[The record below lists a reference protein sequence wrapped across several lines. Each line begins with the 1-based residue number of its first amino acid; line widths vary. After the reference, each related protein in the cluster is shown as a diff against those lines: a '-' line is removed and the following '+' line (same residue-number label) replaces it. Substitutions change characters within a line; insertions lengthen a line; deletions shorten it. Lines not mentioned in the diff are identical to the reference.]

1 MIRPRKA
8 VERLKKY
15 RPPMEGRAGK
25 LRLDF
30 NENTVGCAPQVIRAL
45 RRELSAE
52 MLTRYPEYGK
62 SREALA
68 SYFGVKPEEMLLT
81 NGTDDAIKAICDAFV
96 DPGDVLLVPG
106 PTFPVY
112 EFFNNVAGGAIERVR
127 YNEKFELP
135 VESVVAAINKNT
147 RWLALASPNNPTGTV
162 ISKPDLRAI
171 LEAAP
176 HVLVLVDEA
185 YYDYSGE
192 TVLPWI
198 RDYEN
203 LLVTRTFSKA
213 FGLAALRM
221 GFIFGNPEL
230 VELLHRAQNPFQV
243 NSLALAAAAIAIQ
256 HEEHVKKYV
265 AQIRANRDRV
275 NRWLDSRG
283 IPYVRSS
290 ANFILTR
297 VGERAPEIAQR
308 LRAEGILVRDWSYDP
323 HLQGLLAVHH
333 RFTRSD
339 APPAR
344 RTGEAGAIDR
354 DPGHEKAWRNL
365 VTYSQTGWF
374 A

>member
-1 MIRPRKA
+1 MIRPRKV
-8 VERLKKY
+8 VEQLKKY

-30 NENTVGCAPQVIRAL
+30 NENTVGCAPEVVRAL
-45 RRELSAE
+45 RRALTPE
-52 MLTRYPEYGK
+52 MLTRYPEYGE
-62 SREALA
+62 SRETLA
-68 SYFGVKPEEMLLT
+68 SYFGFKPEEMLLT

-96 DPGDVLLVPG
+96 NPGDVLLAPA

-112 EFFNNVAGGAIERVR
+112 EFFHKVAGGAVERVR
-127 YNEKFELP
+127 YDERFRLP
-135 VESVVAAINKNT
+135 VQSILAAINKNT
-147 RWLALASPNNPTGTV
+147 RWLALASPNNPTGTE
-162 ISKPDLRAI
+162 IPKPDLRAI

-185 YYDYSGE
+185 YFDYSGH

-198 RDYEN
+198 RKYGN

-230 VELLHRAQNPFQV
+230 VELMHRAQNPFQV
-243 NSLALAAAAIAIQ
+243 NSLALAAASTAIK
-256 HEEHVKKYV
+256 HEDHMKKYV
-265 AQIRANRDRV
+265 AEVRANRR
-275 NRWLDSRG
+275 RLSLWFESRG
-283 IPYVRSS
+283 IPYVPSS

-308 LRAEGILVRDWSYDP
+308 LRAKGILVRDWSYDP
-323 HLQGLLAVHH
+323 HLQGYL
-333 RFTRSD
+333 RFTIGSGD
-339 APPAR
+339 QMR
-344 RTGEAGAIDR
+344 RLLKGLERQEELIETRDR
-354 DPGHEKAWRNL
+354 TKAWRNII
-365 VTYSQTGWF
+365 TYSQTGWF

>member
-1 MIRPRKA
+1 MIRPRVA

-30 NENTVGCAPQVIRAL
+30 NENTVGCAPEVVRAL
-45 RRELSAE
+45 RRALTPE
-52 MLTRYPEYGK
+52 MLTRYPEYGE
-62 SREALA
+62 SRETLA
-68 SYFGVKPEEMLLT
+68 RYFGVKPEEMLLT
-81 NGTDDAIKAICDAFV
+81 NGSDDAIKAICDAFV
-96 DPGDVLLVPG
+96 DRGDVLLVPA

-112 EFFNNVAGGAIERVR
+112 EFFHNVAGGAIERVR
-127 YNEKFELP
+127 YDEHFRLP
-135 VESVVAAINKNT
+135 VERLVRAIDKKT
-147 RWLALASPNNPTGTV
+147 RWLALASPNNPTGTE
-162 ISKPDLRAI
+162 ISKPDLRAL
-171 LEAAP
+171 LEAASR
-176 HVLVLVDEA
+176 VLVLVDEA
-185 YYDYSGE
+185 YYDYSGW

-198 RDYEN
+198 RKYEN

-221 GFIFGNPEL
+221 GFVFGNPEL
-230 VELLHRAQNPFQV
+230 VEVMHRAQNPFQV
-243 NSLALAAAAIAIQ
+243 NSLALLAASTAIS
-256 HEEHVKKYV
+256 HEGYVKRYV

-275 NRWLDSRG
+275 NRWLESRG

-323 HLQGLLAVHH
+323 HLEGYLRLTIGSRSQTRRLLEGLERQEHLIE
-333 RFTRSD
+333 
-339 APPAR
+339 AR
-344 RTGEAGAIDR
+344 NAT
-354 DPGHEKAWRNL
+354 KAWRDF

>member
-1 MIRPRKA
+1 
-8 VERLKKY
+8 
-15 RPPMEGRAGK
+15 
-25 LRLDF
+25 
-30 NENTVGCAPQVIRAL
+30 
-45 RRELSAE
+45 
-52 MLTRYPEYGK
+52 MLTRYPEYGE
-62 SREALA
+62 SRETLA
-68 SYFGVKPEEMLLT
+68 SYFGVKPEELLFT

-96 DPGDVLLVPG
+96 DAGDVLLVPA

-112 EFFNNVAGGAIERVR
+112 EFFHSVAGGNIERVR
-127 YNEKFELP
+127 YDEQFQLP
-135 VESVVAAINKNT
+135 VESLVAAINNKT
-147 RWLALASPNNPTGTV
+147 RWVALASPNNPTGTE
-162 ISKPDLRAI
+162 ISKPDLRTL

-198 RDYEN
+198 RKYEN

-221 GFIFGNPEL
+221 GFIFGRPQL
-230 VELLHRAQNPFQV
+230 VELMHRVQNPFQV
-243 NSLALAAAAIAIQ
+243 NSLALVAASVAIQ
-256 HEEHVKKYV
+256 HEGHVKRYV
-265 AQIRANRDRV
+265 AQVRANRERV
-275 NRWLDSRG
+275 YRWLESRE

-323 HLQGLLAVHH
+323 HLKGYLRLTIGSRSQTRRLLEELERQEHLIE
-333 RFTRSD
+333 TRD
-339 APPAR
+339 
-344 RTGEAGAIDR
+344 RT
-354 DPGHEKAWRNL
+354 KAWRNF

>member
-25 LRLDF
+25 LRMDF
-30 NENTVGCAPQVIRAL
+30 NENTVGCAPEVVRAL
-45 RRELSAE
+45 RRALSAE
-52 MLTRYPEYGK
+52 MLTRYPEYGE
-62 SREALA
+62 SRETLA
-68 SYFGVKPEEMLLT
+68 RYFGVLPEEMLLT

-96 DPGDVLLVPG
+96 DPGDVLLVPA

-112 EFFNNVAGGAIERVR
+112 EFFHNVAGGDIARVR
-127 YNEKFELP
+127 YDEHFRFP
-135 VESVVAAINKNT
+135 VEALVAAITEKT
-147 RWLALASPNNPTGTV
+147 RWLALASPNNPTGTE

-176 HVLVLVDEA
+176 QALVLVDEA
-185 YYDYSGE
+185 YFDYSGE

-198 RDYEN
+198 RKYEN

-221 GFIFGNPEL
+221 GFIFGRPEL
-230 VELLHRAQNPFQV
+230 VELMHRAQNPFQV
-243 NSLALAAAAIAIQ
+243 NSLALLAASIAIR
-256 HEEHVKKYV
+256 HEEHVKRYV
-265 AQIRANRDRV
+265 AQVRANRDRV
-275 NRWLDSRG
+275 YRWLGSRG
-283 IPYVRSS
+283 IPFVPSA

-323 HLQGLLAVHH
+323 HLKGYL
-333 RFTRSD
+333 RFTIGSL
-339 APPAR
+339 AQTR
-344 RTGEAGAIDR
+344 RLLKELEKQEPLIETRGAS
-354 DPGHEKAWRNL
+354 KAWRDF
-365 VTYSQTGWF
+365 VSYSQTGWF

>member
-135 VESVVAAINKNT
+135 VESVVAAIHKNT

-323 HLQGLLAVHH
+323 HLQGYL
-333 RFTRSD
+333 RFTIGSR
-339 APPAR
+339 AQTR
-344 RTGEAGAIDR
+344 RLLEELGKQEQLIETR
-354 DPGHEKAWRNL
+354 DTTKAWRNL

>member
-30 NENTVGCAPQVIRAL
+30 NENTVGCAPEVVRAL
-45 RRELSAE
+45 RRALTPE
-52 MLTRYPEYGK
+52 MLTRYPEYGE
-62 SREALA
+62 SRQTLA
-68 SYFGVKPEEMLLT
+68 AYFGLKPEEMLLT

-96 DPGDVLLVPG
+96 DPGDALLVPA

-112 EFFNNVAGGAIERVR
+112 EFFHKVAGGAIERVR
-127 YNEKFELP
+127 YDERFHLP
-135 VESVVAAINKNT
+135 VESIVAAINKKT
-147 RWLALASPNNPTGTV
+147 RWVALASPNNPTGTE
-162 ISKPDLRAI
+162 ISKPDLRTI

-176 HVLVLVDEA
+176 RVLVLVDEA
-185 YYDYSGE
+185 YFDYSGH

-198 RDYEN
+198 REYEN
-203 LLVTRTFSKA
+203 LLVARTFSKA

-230 VELLHRAQNPFQV
+230 VEPMHRAQNPFQV
-243 NSLALAAAAIAIQ
+243 NSLALAAASIAIQ
-256 HEEHVKKYV
+256 HQEHVKRYV
-265 AQIRANRDRV
+265 AQVHANRDRV
-275 NRWLDSRG
+275 RRWLESRG
-283 IPYVRSS
+283 IPYVPSS

-323 HLQGLLAVHH
+323 HLKGYL
-333 RFTRSD
+333 RFTIGSR
-339 APPAR
+339 AQTR
-344 RTGEAGAIDR
+344 RLLEGLQRQDHLIETRNGA
-354 DPGHEKAWRNL
+354 KAWRNF